1 MKNLGAA
8 IIANAIIWAAVILG
22 TAFKLK
28 GTGLAS
34 DVTPII
40 VGGAAASNLLLGG
53 ILRKPKA

>member
-8 IIANAIIWAAVILG
+8 IIANAIIWGAVILG

-34 DVTPII
+34 DVTPILA
-40 VGGAAASNLLLGG
+40 GGAVVSNILLGG
-53 ILRKPKA
+53 LLGKRKT